1 MQSAARQ
8 SRRRHLLLWR
18 AEMSL
23 ITSHILSGYK
33 PIHSMTLASVEHAG
47 ISQAVNM
54 VIIGVHVVS
63 VSAL

>member
-1 MQSAARQ
+1 
-8 SRRRHLLLWR
+8 
-18 AEMSL
+18 MSL